1 MKKIKLDGFQEI
13 PNTNGKYLIHPDGRV
28 YSHLSNKFLTHTIQK
43 DGRRT
48 VSMKYVGSKGTV
60 VAVSRLLAETF
71 LPNPNNLKHVILK
84 DGDPRNLNLSN
95 VEWSNSKPK
104 HDGGKYIEGYEHL
117 YKIYRDGR
125 VYSIRRR
132 KFMTP
137 RLIPNG
143 TLYVA
148 LTDSN
153 GVTKHYL
160 LATLLYSHFIR
171 PLRPGERVTYKD
183 KTGTNISLSNLRA
196 EWL

>member
-1 MKKIKLDGFQEI
+1 MKKINLEGFQEI
-13 PNTNGKYLIHPDGRV
+13 PNTDGKYLIHPDGRV
-28 YSHLSNKFLTHTIQK
+28 YSRYSNKILTHTIQK
-43 DGRRT
+43 DGKRT
-48 VSMKYVGSKGTV
+48 VSMRYAGSKGTA

-71 LPNPNNLKHVILK
+71 LPNPNNLKYVILK
-84 DGDPRNLNLSN
+84 DGDPRNVTLSN
-95 VEWSNSKPK
+95 VKWSNRKPK
-104 HDGGKYIEGYEHL
+104 HNGGKYIEGYEYL

-125 VYSIRRR
+125 VYSIKRG
-132 KFMTP
+132 KFIKP

-153 GVTKHYL
+153 GITKHYL

-183 KTGTNISLSNLRA
+183 KIGTNISLSNLRA